1 MFFNWWVGCINWG
14 VTRIME
20 SISANLLEQL
30 NFKRNVVR
38 IEFFLHLGLSFNSS
52 LGLEAMRVEKHK
64 DYQHEV
70 IHEQSKAG

>member
-20 SISANLLEQL
+20 GISANLLEQL

-38 IEFFLHLGLSFNSS
+38 VPHFLNGDDFEKVLLSFLAS
-52 LGLEAMRVEKHK
+52 LTWL
-64 DYQHEV
+64 
-70 IHEQSKAG
+70 

>member
-1 MFFNWWVGCINWG
+1 MFFNLGLGCINWV

-38 IEFFLHLGLSFNSS
+38 IHPFPNGDDFGKCCYHS
-52 LGLEAMRVEKHK
+52 
-64 DYQHEV
+64 
-70 IHEQSKAG
+70 